1 MTTTVSSTVIKKS
14 SGCFWGEEQST
25 WDHDNDGIVNWADD
39 DWDGDGI
46 SNTVELG
53 ALPYDFVA
61 PFDHDN
67 DGTRDDID
75 EDDDQDGMHD
85 IDEVMLWPERFNR
98 NSTNPWDHD
107 DYGNGEALANPN
119 DPDDWTLTSTIPMT
133 TMTLEMI
140 SITTSLKKALL
151 PTLVTRRLVL

>member
-1 MTTTVSSTVIKKS
+1 MTLGLQQPRVYDVDNDNDGVPDGEDPDDDNNGILDGDQEKLP
-14 SGCFWGEEQST
+14 GCFWGEEQST

-85 IDEVMLWPERFNR
+85 ICLL
-98 NSTNPWDHD
+98 
-107 DYGNGEALANPN
+107 Y
-119 DPDDWTLTSTIPMT
+119 TSP
-133 TMTLEMI
+133 
-140 SITTSLKKALL
+140 S
-151 PTLVTRRLVL
+151 PRDG